1 MTKVSIIVP
10 VYNVEKYLRDCLES
24 LINQTLTDIEI
35 ICVNDGSTDNS
46 LAILE
51 EYKLK
56 DDRIKIFSQE
66 NKGVSVARNLGI
78 EKATGEY
85 LTFLDSDDR
94 LELNTC
100 EILYKETLAR
110 NSDFLFFGL
119 VNDKN
124 KNSGQKLVELLKK
137 INTGTTIFADS
148 YIELFLA
155 PKCTAA
161 KLYKTSLIK
170 ENNITFPINISVGE
184 DRVFYIQACICAK
197 AIGIINNP
205 LYLYRDDAANSLSK
219 NNFIGIAHTYMSDQ
233 IIKKILYNEKKYD
246 GKQLYKHFLEIN
258 STNTLLHFWNSFYN
272 RSSKVK
278 NLKYLLKQKKEYNI
292 FSRKELRNSQ
302 SYNQLVKTIT
312 EFRSLYFK
320 KLFEPIFELEF
331 RRNRIALYLFENQ
344 VLNFSTR
351 KLNMLIYKCR
361 YFFHLLR
368 LRCVAKKRKIRI
380 GLWMTENQK
389 WSSFE
394 SLYRSLSANE
404 NFETFVLLT
413 YLKKGRAGV
422 SKLEHMEQNIEF
434 LEKNN
439 IKYELVYDYKYNSYS
454 YLKDKKPDIVFY
466 QQPWSIHDN
475 QNLWNTSKNALTC
488 YVPYCYYSLDTDVNY
503 LFGFHGCLWKYFV
516 ETEMHKKDYETKYQA
531 KNCIAF
537 GSTKLDNFKTIKP
550 NGIWSKKNK
559 KRIIYAPHH
568 TFAYEYNYQMA
579 TFKSNGEYILNLAKS
594 HPEFEWIFR
603 PHPVFYDRVIEF
615 GIMKPEEINNYFS
628 EWEKIGKIYPTGDY
642 YELFS
647 HSDCLIT
654 DCISFLAE
662 YLPTGKPVIHLR
674 KENQHR
680 EFNSLLQIIT
690 DSYYKIYDN
699 KTLQEVFDRVV
710 LNDDDY
716 KKEERLKALEL
727 LMLDKEK
734 TTGEKITEYLL
745 KELRLGE

>member
-1 MTKVSIIVP
+1 MEQSMTKVSIIVP

-56 DDRIKIFSQE
+56 DERIKIFSQE

-85 LTFLDSDDR
+85 LTFLDSDDW
-94 LELNTC
+94 LDLDAC
-100 EILYKETLAR
+100 KILYKDAKEKNAEIL
-110 NSDFLFFGL
+110 LFPHYHYKEGKLEKTQKLQNFTSYL
-119 VNDKN
+119 KN
-124 KNSGQKLVELLKK
+124 K
-137 INTGTTIFADS
+137 TTDFITA
-148 YIELFLA
+148 YKELFG
-155 PKCTAA
+155 TAHTVCG
-161 KLYKTSLIK
+161 KFYETFFLKQ
-170 ENNITFPINISVGE
+170 NNIIFPINIKCGE
-184 DRVFYIQACICAK
+184 DRVFYVSACMHSRKIAVL
-197 AIGIINNP
+197 NEF
-205 LYLYRDDAANSLSK
+205 LYYYRHYPENSLSK
-219 NNFIGIAHTYMSDQ
+219 SLQNSISHVWESSM
-233 IIKKILYNEKKYD
+233 IIKRMISFSNFEEKKEI
-246 GKQLYKHFLEIN
+246 YKSFLEI
-258 STNTLLHFWNSFYN
+258 SFSGILLHQWIAFHNRNS
-272 RSSKVK
+272 RTK
-278 NLKYLLKQKKEYNI
+278 NLKYYLKLEKEYKI
-292 FSRKELRNSQ
+292 FSRKELKNLEN
-302 SYNQLVKTIT
+302 YNRLVNAIK

-351 KLNMLIYKCR
+351 KLNMFIYKCR

-434 LEKNN
+434 LKKNN

-516 ETEMHKKDYETKYQA
+516 ETEMHKKDNETKYQA

-537 GSTKLDNFKTIKP
+537 GSTKLDNGP
-550 NGIWSKKNK
+550 
-559 KRIIYAPHH
+559 APGPS
-568 TFAYEYNYQMA
+568 FYRLR
-579 TFKSNGEYILNLAKS
+579 GNL
-594 HPEFEWIFR
+594 
-603 PHPVFYDRVIEF
+603 
-615 GIMKPEEINNYFS
+615 
-628 EWEKIGKIYPTGDY
+628 
-642 YELFS
+642 
-647 HSDCLIT
+647 
-654 DCISFLAE
+654 
-662 YLPTGKPVIHLR
+662 
-674 KENQHR
+674 
-680 EFNSLLQIIT
+680 
-690 DSYYKIYDN
+690 
-699 KTLQEVFDRVV
+699 
-710 LNDDDY
+710 
-716 KKEERLKALEL
+716 
-727 LMLDKEK
+727 
-734 TTGEKITEYLL
+734 
-745 KELRLGE
+745 